1 MKIRTRLM
9 SSMAVAM
16 TSITVAMTIGSAF
29 TPAAY
34 ADGKATL
41 GCSPP
46 YKQATIAYI
55 DTYSQ
60 PLVTARFFTEDSL
73 TALLNKV
80 DHNADGY
87 VCYKT
92 PPGWLGPPA
101 TNAAHLLGYLDLV
114 DNKVISG

>member
-9 SSMAVAM
+9 SSIAVAM
-16 TSITVAMTIGSAF
+16 ASITVAMTMGSAF

-46 YKQATIAYI
+46 FKQATIAYI
-55 DTYSQ
+55 HDYSQ
-60 PLVTARFFTEDSL
+60 PLIAAGFFTDVSL

-80 DHNADGY
+80 DNNTDGY
-87 VCYKT
+87 ICYKT

-101 TNAAHLLGYLDLV
+101 TNAAHLLWYLDLV

>member
-9 SSMAVAM
+9 SSIAVAM
-16 TSITVAMTIGSAF
+16 ASITVAMTMGSAF
-29 TPAAY
+29 APAAY

-46 YKQATIAYI
+46 YTKATIADIY
-55 DTYSQ
+55 DYSL
-60 PLVTARFFTEDSL
+60 PLITAGFFTKASL
-73 TALLNKV
+73 MALLNSI
-80 DHNADGY
+80 DNNADGSL
-87 VCYKT
+87 CYKT

-101 TNAAHLLGYLDLV
+101 TNAAHRLWYRDLV